1 MAPWL
6 WPCLLAAQALA
17 ANFPPRYSLYT
28 GGAAPL
34 GPVQAAAPQGPATAP
49 GAARAASRHRNWC
62 AYVVTRSVSC
72 VVEDGVE
79 SFVKPDYQPC
89 GWGQLQCPRVLAYR
103 SFLQPRYKVSQRTV
117 SELAWRCC
125 QGYSGE
131 DCTEGP
137 APAPPQPTGR
147 PRPRPGRPTLSGF
160 GNPLSGLGGEG
171 SGDGQGRDGGDG
183 DAPVG
188 RPGDGGGG
196 AGSTGGGDA
205 EKVRRLE
212 EQVRRLSEQVEA
224 LRAGQEPPPEPP
236 GRAAEGGPEGEQ
248 PADAAAPAGLREA
261 LSHVQRR
268 LERLES
274 RLRGPEG
281 GREVPGA
288 APALRELEQRLQET
302 CAACAAGTEGLRRQA
317 AEDRERMRALEK
329 LVGSVDQRNREAVE
343 TVQRHVS
350 SLSGRLAPAAPP
362 DDLHRRLAELERRLE
377 GLPAAAAGPGGQGP
391 VLARRLAELEGRL
404 NASRAGPW
412 PPEPEARQSGLPGRL
427 GNLSRAVEGLAASG
441 AQLGARLA
449 ELEGLLARC
458 GRPCPAPPEPT
469 AGGRDGRDEQLGPV
483 LRRLEQRLQDAEG
496 QLRALGA
503 GGDGLAGALRGLRAE
518 GGELRELLGAQG
530 EALGRLAGR
539 LGRLEA
545 GGAPAEELARLR
557 NRTERLEAELGG
569 PSGGPCPP
577 ACAPPPPP
585 PPPRELERLRAEVGA
600 CTAACRPPRPGPAA
614 PEEPPEPPEPE
625 PPEPEPEPP
634 LEGFGVFGG
643 ASPSELRALRGEL
656 AAALLSLGGLNATV
670 QGLQDALEQADAR
683 QRQLGAVTDRI
694 VAELDGAAAAAAA
707 RQAESEE
714 RLEGLVRELARA
726 GGCPAGLEPRL
737 AKLEGV
743 CEQLEAVAGGLRGVR
758 AGLGRHVAGLWDAVR
773 ELNGTARTQA
783 ALLEKALQAQLPRR
797 LGALNASLQ
806 HLRGELLGL
815 AQRDLTGVGLWGE
828 GKGCRAG
835 VALTPSSI
843 QAPPGPLDLP
853 APWVRWV
860 PLAPL
865 GPPAR
870 MENKAPW
877 APPVRSSPPCPIPC
891 SGAALAW
898 LDPVP
903 WGSCPMPALQPP
915 PSFSSLLG
923 LPGER
928 GGAGPGCPVLT
939 RCPGDVGEPG
949 SVPHIAFSAA
959 LSTQRTEPGTVP
971 FDQVLLNDGGAYDP
985 ETGTFTAPVSGRYLV
1000 SAVLTGHKGEKLEA
1014 VLSRSNQGIARLDS
1028 AGFQPEGLEKEP
1040 VAALQPSPGALGV
1053 FSLLLPLAAGETLC
1067 VDLVSGRLAHA
1078 PDEPLTVFSGALLYD
1093 AEEP

>member
-34 GPVQAAAPQGPATAP
+34 GAVQAAAPQGPATAP

-103 SFLQPRYKVSQRTV
+103 SFLRPRYKVSQRTV

-171 SGDGQGRDGGDG
+171 
-183 DAPVG
+183 
-188 RPGDGGGG
+188 
-196 AGSTGGGDA
+196 GGDA

-224 LRAGQEPPPEPP
+224 LRAGQEPPAEPP

-248 PADAAAPAGLREA
+248 PADAAAPAGVREA

-274 RLRGPEG
+274 RLRGQEG
-281 GREVPGA
+281 GREAPGA

-412 PPEPEARQSGLPGRL
+412 PPEPEARQSGPPGRL

-458 GRPCPAPPEPT
+458 GRPCPAPPEPP
-469 AGGRDGRDEQLGPV
+469 AGGRDGQLGPV

-518 GGELRELLGAQG
+518 GELRELLGAQG
-530 EALGRLAGR
+530 RRWRLAGR

-545 GGAPAEELARLR
+545 GAPAEELARLR

-577 ACAPPPPP
+577 ACAPL
-585 PPPRELERLRAEVGA
+585 PPRELERLRAEVGA
-600 CTAACRPPRPGPAA
+600 CTAACRPPRPGPAG
-614 PEEPPEPPEPE
+614 PEEPPEPPPE
-625 PPEPEPEPP
+625 PEPEPEPP
-634 LEGFGVFGG
+634 LDGFGVFGG

-670 QGLQDALEQADAR
+670 QGLQDALEQGDAR

-815 AQRDLTGVGLWGE
+815 AQRDLTG
-828 GKGCRAG
+828 
-835 VALTPSSI
+835 
-843 QAPPGPLDLP
+843 PPGPPGP
-853 APWVRWV
+853 AGPMGEM
-860 PLAPL
+860 
-865 GPPAR
+865 GPPG
-870 MENKAPW
+870 PSG
-877 APPVRSSPPCPIPC
+877 PPGKDGEQGPMGPP
-891 SGAALAW
+891 
-898 LDPVP
+898 
-903 WGSCPMPALQPP
+903 
-915 PSFSSLLG
+915 G

-928 GGAGPGCPVLT
+928 
-939 RCPGDVGEPG
+939 GDVGEPG

>member
-28 GGAAPL
+28 RGAAPL
-34 GPVQAAAPQGPATAP
+34 GPIQATALGGPATAHSS
-49 GAARAASRHRNWC
+49 ARATSRHRNWC

-79 SFVKPDYQPC
+79 SVVKPDYQPC

-103 SFLQPRYKVSQRTV
+103 SFLRPRYKVSQRTV

-137 APAPPQPTGR
+137 APASPLPTGH

-171 SGDGQGRDGGDG
+171 
-183 DAPVG
+183 
-188 RPGDGGGG
+188 
-196 AGSTGGGDA
+196 GGDA

-212 EQVRRLSEQVEA
+212 EQVRRLSEQVEE
-224 LRAGQEPPPEPP
+224 LRAGQEPLPEHPH
-236 GRAAEGGPEGEQ
+236 GATDGSPEGEQ
-248 PADAAAPAGLREA
+248 PADAAPAEVREV

-268 LERLES
+268 LEELENRLHHQES
-274 RLRGPEG
+274 
-281 GREVPGA
+281 GREGSAVAAGSPGA
-288 APALRELEQRLQET
+288 ATALHELEQRLQET

-343 TVQRHVS
+343 TVQRHIS
-350 SLSGRLAPAAPP
+350 SLSSRLAPAAAAPP
-362 DDLHRRLAELERRLE
+362 DELHRRLAELERRLE
-377 GLPAAAAGPGGQGP
+377 GLPTAAVGPGGQGP

-412 PPEPEARQSGLPGRL
+412 PPEPEGWQSGLPGRL
-427 GNLSRAVEGLAASG
+427 ANLSRAVEGLAASG
-441 AQLGARLA
+441 AQRGARLA

-458 GRPCPAPPEPT
+458 GQPCPAPTEPT
-469 AGGRDGRDEQLGPV
+469 AGSQDSQDGQLGLL
-483 LRRLEQRLQDAEG
+483 LRQLERRLQDTEG

-503 GGDGLAGALRGLRAE
+503 GGDGLAGTLQGLRAQA
-518 GGELRELLGAQG
+518 GELRELLGEQG
-530 EALGRLAGR
+530 QALGRLAGR

-545 GGAPAEELARLR
+545 GGALAEELEQLR
-557 NRTERLEAELGG
+557 NRTGRLEAELGG
-569 PSGGPCPP
+569 LSDGACPP
-577 ACAPPPPP
+577 PCAPLPPQ
-585 PPPRELERLRAEVGA
+585 ELERLRAEVDA
-600 CTAACRPPRPGPAA
+600 CTTACHLPQPGPTV
-614 PEEPPEPPEPE
+614 PET
-625 PPEPEPEPP
+625 EPEPEPP

-643 ASPSELRALRGEL
+643 TSPSELRALRGEL

-670 QGLQDALEQADAR
+670 QGLQDALDQHDAR
-683 QRQLGAVTDRI
+683 QRQLGAIIDRI
-694 VAELDGAAAAAAA
+694 VAELDQAAATAAA

-726 GGCPAGLEPRL
+726 GGCPAGLEPRV
-737 AKLEGV
+737 AKLEGI
-743 CEQLEAVAGGLRGVR
+743 CEQLEAVSGGLRGVR
-758 AGLGRHVAGLWDAVR
+758 EGLGRHVAGLWGAVR
-773 ELNGTARTQA
+773 ELNGTARAQA

-806 HLRGELLGL
+806 HLRGELLRL
-815 AQRDLTGVGLWGE
+815 TQRDLTG
-828 GKGCRAG
+828 
-835 VALTPSSI
+835 
-843 QAPPGPLDLP
+843 PPGPP
-853 APWVRWV
+853 GPTG
-860 PLAPL
+860 PMGEM
-865 GPPAR
+865 GPPG
-870 MENKAPW
+870 PTG
-877 APPVRSSPPCPIPC
+877 PPGKDGEQGPMGPP
-891 SGAALAW
+891 
-898 LDPVP
+898 
-903 WGSCPMPALQPP
+903 
-915 PSFSSLLG
+915 G

-928 GGAGPGCPVLT
+928 GE
-939 RCPGDVGEPG
+939 VGEPG
-949 SVPHIAFSAA
+949 SVPRIAFSAA
-959 LSTQRTEPGTVP
+959 LSTQRVEPGTVP

-1040 VAALQPSPGALGV
+1040 VVALQPSPGALGV
-1053 FSLLLPLAAGETLC
+1053 FSLLLPLEAGETLC

>member
-28 GGAAPL
+28 GGAAAL
-34 GPVQAAAPQGPATAP
+34 GHGQATAPQGPATAHS
-49 GAARAASRHRNWC
+49 GARAASRHRNWC

-79 SFVKPDYQPC
+79 SVVKPDYQPC

-103 SFLQPRYKVSQRTV
+103 SFLRPRYKVSQRTV

-125 QGYSGE
+125 QGYSGD

-137 APAPPQPTGR
+137 APASPLPTGR

-171 SGDGQGRDGGDG
+171 SG
-183 DAPVG
+183 
-188 RPGDGGGG
+188 
-196 AGSTGGGDA
+196 GDA

-212 EQVRRLSEQVEA
+212 EQVRRLSEQVEE
-224 LRAGQEPPPEPP
+224 LRAGQEPPEHPRRATDGSPE
-236 GRAAEGGPEGEQ
+236 AEQ
-248 PADAAAPAGLREA
+248 AADAAAPAELREV

-268 LERLES
+268 LEELES
-274 RLRGPEG
+274 RLRRQES
-281 GREVPGA
+281 GREGSAAAGDAGA
-288 APALRELEQRLQET
+288 SSALRELERRLQET

-350 SLSGRLAPAAPP
+350 SLSSRLAAPP
-362 DDLHRRLAELERRLE
+362 PLPPPSDELHRRLAELERRLE
-377 GLPAAAAGPGGQGP
+377 GLPAAAAAGPGGQGP

-412 PPEPEARQSGLPGRL
+412 PPEPEGRQSGLPARL
-427 GNLSRAVEGLAASG
+427 ANLSRAVEGLAASG
-441 AQLGARLA
+441 ARRGARIA

-458 GRPCPAPPEPT
+458 GQPCPATPQPT
-469 AGGRDGRDEQLGPV
+469 PGSRDGQLGP
-483 LRRLEQRLQDAEG
+483 LLRQLERRLQEAEGRLQ
-496 QLRALGA
+496 ALD
-503 GGDGLAGALRGLRAE
+503 GGGGGGEGLAGTLRGLRAE
-518 GGELRELLGAQG
+518 RGELRELLGAQG

-545 GGAPAEELARLR
+545 DGAVAEELARLR
-557 NRTERLEAELGG
+557 NRTGRLEAELRGA
-569 PSGGPCPP
+569 SPCPP
-577 ACAPPPPP
+577 PCAPPPPQEP
-585 PPPRELERLRAEVGA
+585 ERPRAEAAA
-600 CTAACRPPRPGPAA
+600 CAAACRPAA
-614 PEEPPEPPEPE
+614 TPEPE
-625 PPEPEPEPP
+625 AEPP

-643 ASPSELRALRGEL
+643 PSPSELRALRRAGGGGEL
-656 AAALLSLGGLNATV
+656 AAALLSLGGLNATA
-670 QGLQDALEQADAR
+670 QGLQDALDQQDAR
-683 QRQLGAVTDRI
+683 QHELRAVVDRV
-694 VAELDGAAAAAAA
+694 VAELDQAAEASAA
-707 RQAESEE
+707 RHTESEE
-714 RLEGLVRELARA
+714 RLEGLARELARA

-758 AGLGRHVAGLWDAVR
+758 EGLGRHVAGLWGAVR
-773 ELNGTARTQA
+773 ELNGTARAQD

-797 LGALNASLQ
+797 LGALNTSLQ
-806 HLRGELLGL
+806 QLRGEVLRLG
-815 AQRDLTGVGLWGE
+815 QRDLTG
-828 GKGCRAG
+828 
-835 VALTPSSI
+835 
-843 QAPPGPLDLP
+843 PPGPPGP
-853 APWVRWV
+853 AGPVGEM
-860 PLAPL
+860 
-865 GPPAR
+865 GPPGPAG
-870 MENKAPW
+870 
-877 APPVRSSPPCPIPC
+877 PPGKDGEQGPVGPP
-891 SGAALAW
+891 
-898 LDPVP
+898 
-903 WGSCPMPALQPP
+903 
-915 PSFSSLLG
+915 G

-928 GGAGPGCPVLT
+928 GE
-939 RCPGDVGEPG
+939 VGEPG
-949 SVPHIAFSAA
+949 SVPRIAFSAA
-959 LSTQRTEPGTVP
+959 LSTQRAEPGTVP

>member
-34 GPVQAAAPQGPATAP
+34 SPVQATAPQGPAAAHS
-49 GAARAASRHRNWC
+49 GARAASRHRNWC

-79 SFVKPDYQPC
+79 TFVKADYQPC

-103 SFLQPRYKVSQRTV
+103 SFLRPRYKLSQRTV

-137 APAPPQPTGR
+137 APAPALPTSRPQ
-147 PRPRPGRPTLSGF
+147 PGRPPLSGF

-171 SGDGQGRDGGDG
+171 
-183 DAPVG
+183 
-188 RPGDGGGG
+188 
-196 AGSTGGGDA
+196 GGDA
-205 EKVRRLE
+205 EKMRRLE
-212 EQVRRLSEQVEA
+212 ERVRQLSEQVEE
-224 LRAGQEPPPEPP
+224 LRAGQEPTAEHPR
-236 GRAAEGGPEGEQ
+236 RAAAGSPEGEQ
-248 PADAAAPAGLREA
+248 PADAAAPAEVREA

-268 LERLES
+268 LEELES
-274 RLRGPEG
+274 RLRRQES
-281 GREVPGA
+281 GREGPGA
-288 APALRELEQRLQET
+288 AAALDELERRLQET
-302 CAACAAGTEGLRRQA
+302 CDACAAGTEGLRRQA

-329 LVGSVDQRNREAVE
+329 LVGSVDQRNRDAVE
-343 TVQRHVS
+343 TVQRHIS
-350 SLSGRLAPAAPP
+350 SLSSRLAPAAPQP
-362 DDLHRRLAELERRLE
+362 PSDELHRRLAELERRLE
-377 GLPAAAAGPGGQGP
+377 GLPAAVAGPGGQGP
-391 VLARRLAELEGRL
+391 VLARRLAELEGQL

-412 PPEPEARQSGLPGRL
+412 PLEPEGRQSGLPGRL
-427 GNLSRAVEGLAASG
+427 ANLSRAVEGLAASG
-441 AQLGARLA
+441 AQRGARLA

-458 GRPCPAPPEPT
+458 GQPCPTPPEPA
-469 AGGRDGRDEQLGPV
+469 AGGRDGPGRQLGPL
-483 LRRLEQRLQDAEG
+483 LRQLERRLQDAEG
-496 QLRALGA
+496 QLQALGS
-503 GGDGLAGALRGLRAE
+503 GEDGLAGTLRGLRAE
-518 GGELRELLGAQG
+518 GGELRELVGAQR
-530 EALGRLAGR
+530 EALGRLAER
-539 LGRLEA
+539 LARLEA
-545 GGAPAEELARLR
+545 GGALAEELAQLR
-557 NRTERLEAELGG
+557 NWTGRLEAELGG
-569 PSGGPCPP
+569 PSGGPCPQP
-577 ACAPPPPP
+577 CAPLPPQ
-585 PPPRELERLRAEVGA
+585 ELERLRAEVDA
-600 CTAACRPPRPGPAA
+600 CAAACRPPQPGPTTLQ
-614 PEEPPEPPEPE
+614 PQPEPE
-625 PPEPEPEPP
+625 PELEPP

-643 ASPSELRALRGEL
+643 TSPSELRGLRGEL

-670 QGLQDALEQADAR
+670 QGLQDALDQQDAR
-683 QRQLGAVTDRI
+683 QRQLGAITDRI
-694 VAELDGAAAAAAA
+694 VSELDQAAAAAAA

-743 CEQLEAVAGGLRGVR
+743 CEQLEAVSGGLRGVR
-758 AGLGRHVAGLWDAVR
+758 EGLGRHVAGLWAAVR
-773 ELNGTARTQA
+773 ELNGTARGQA

-806 HLRGELLGL
+806 HLRGELLRLGQADL
-815 AQRDLTGVGLWGE
+815 AG
-828 GKGCRAG
+828 
-835 VALTPSSI
+835 
-843 QAPPGPLDLP
+843 PPGPPGP
-853 APWVRWV
+853 AGPIGEV
-860 PLAPL
+860 
-865 GPPAR
+865 GPPGPAG
-870 MENKAPW
+870 
-877 APPVRSSPPCPIPC
+877 PPGKDGEQGPMGPP
-891 SGAALAW
+891 
-898 LDPVP
+898 
-903 WGSCPMPALQPP
+903 
-915 PSFSSLLG
+915 G

-928 GGAGPGCPVLT
+928 GE
-939 RCPGDVGEPG
+939 VGEPG
-949 SVPHIAFSAA
+949 SVPRIAFSAA

>member
-34 GPVQAAAPQGPATAP
+34 SPGQATAPQGPAAAH

-89 GWGQLQCPRVLAYR
+89 AWGQLQCPRVLAYR
-103 SFLQPRYKVSQRTV
+103 SFLRPRYKLAQRTV

-131 DCTEGP
+131 DCSEGP
-137 APAPPQPTGR
+137 APAPTMPTGR

-171 SGDGQGRDGGDG
+171 
-183 DAPVG
+183 
-188 RPGDGGGG
+188 
-196 AGSTGGGDA
+196 GGDA

-212 EQVRRLSEQVEA
+212 EQVRRLSEQVEE
-224 LRAGQEPPPEPP
+224 LRAGREAP
-236 GRAAEGGPEGEQ
+236 AEHPHRTADGEQ
-248 PADAAAPAGLREA
+248 VADAAAPAEVREA
-261 LSHVQRR
+261 LSQVQRR
-268 LERLES
+268 LEELES
-274 RLRGPEG
+274 RLRRPES
-281 GREVPGA
+281 GREGPGA
-288 APALRELEQRLQET
+288 ATALRELERRLEET
-302 CAACAAGTEGLRRQA
+302 CAACTAGTEGLRRQA

-329 LVGSVDQRNREAVE
+329 LVGSVDQRNRDAVE
-343 TVQRHVS
+343 TVQRHIS
-350 SLSGRLAPAAPP
+350 SLSSRLAPVAPP

-412 PPEPEARQSGLPGRL
+412 PHEPEGRQSGLPGRL
-427 GNLSRAVEGLAASG
+427 ANLSRAVEGLAASG
-441 AQLGARLA
+441 AQRGARLA
-449 ELEGLLARC
+449 ELEELLARC
-458 GRPCPAPPEPT
+458 GQPCPAPPEPT
-469 AGGRDGRDEQLGPV
+469 AGGRDRQDEQLGPL
-483 LRRLEQRLQDAEG
+483 LRQLERRLQDAEG
-496 QLRALGA
+496 QLQELGD
-503 GGDGLAGALRGLRAE
+503 GGDSLAGTLRGLQGETA
-518 GGELRELLGAQG
+518 ELRELLGAQG
-530 EALGRLAGR
+530 EALGRLQ
-539 LGRLEA
+539 A
-545 GGAPAEELARLR
+545 GGALAEEVAQLR
-557 NRTERLEAELGG
+557 NRTGQLEAELGG
-569 PSGGPCPP
+569 PDGGACPRPCVLLPSQ
-577 ACAPPPPP
+577 
-585 PPPRELERLRAEVGA
+585 ELERLRAEVEG
-600 CTAACRPPRPGPAA
+600 CTAACHQPGPAM
-614 PEEPPEPPEPE
+614 PEPE
-625 PPEPEPEPP
+625 PEMEMEEPP

-643 ASPSELRALRGEL
+643 TSPSELRGLRGEL

-670 QGLQDALEQADAR
+670 QGLQDALEQQDAR
-683 QRQLGAVTDRI
+683 QRQLSTITDRV
-694 VAELDGAAAAAAA
+694 VAELDQAAAAAAA

-714 RLEGLVRELARA
+714 RLEELARELARS
-726 GGCPAGLEPRL
+726 GGCPAGLEPRV

-758 AGLGRHVAGLWDAVR
+758 EGLGRHVAGLWDAVR

-806 HLRGELLGL
+806 HLRGELL
-815 AQRDLTGVGLWGE
+815 RLTQADT
-828 GKGCRAG
+828 AG
-835 VALTPSSI
+835 
-843 QAPPGPLDLP
+843 PPGPPGP
-853 APWVRWV
+853 AGPVGEM
-860 PLAPL
+860 
-865 GPPAR
+865 GPPGPAG
-870 MENKAPW
+870 
-877 APPVRSSPPCPIPC
+877 PPGKDGEQGPVGPP
-891 SGAALAW
+891 
-898 LDPVP
+898 
-903 WGSCPMPALQPP
+903 
-915 PSFSSLLG
+915 G

-928 GGAGPGCPVLT
+928 GE
-939 RCPGDVGEPG
+939 VGEPG
-949 SVPHIAFSAA
+949 SVPRIAFSAA

>member
-28 GGAAPL
+28 GGAAPHSA
-34 GPVQAAAPQGPATAP
+34 VQATAPQGPVAAHS
-49 GAARAASRHRNWC
+49 GARAASRHRNWC

-79 SFVKPDYQPC
+79 SFVKADYQPC
-89 GWGQLQCPRVLAYR
+89 SWGQLQCPRILAYR
-103 SFLQPRYKVSQRTV
+103 SFLRPRYKVSQRTV

-137 APAPPQPTGR
+137 ASAPALPTGR

-171 SGDGQGRDGGDG
+171 
-183 DAPVG
+183 A
-188 RPGDGGGG
+188 
-196 AGSTGGGDA
+196 GGDA
-205 EKVRRLE
+205 EKVRQLE
-212 EQVRRLSEQVEA
+212 EQVRRLSEQVEE
-224 LRAGQEPPPEPP
+224 LRAGQESPPEHPRR
-236 GRAAEGGPEGEQ
+236 GVDGGPNGEQ
-248 PADAAAPAGLREA
+248 PADAAAPAEVREA

-268 LERLES
+268 LEELES
-274 RLRGPEG
+274 RLRHQES
-281 GREVPGA
+281 GREGPVTAAGGPGVA
-288 APALRELEQRLQET
+288 TALRELEQRLQET

-343 TVQRHVS
+343 TVQRHIS
-350 SLSGRLAPAAPP
+350 SLSSRLAPGAIPP
-362 DDLHRRLAELERRLE
+362 PATDDLHRRLAELERRLE
-377 GLPAAAAGPGGQGP
+377 GLPAAVAGPGGQGP
-391 VLARRLAELEGRL
+391 VLARRLTELEGRL
-404 NASRAGPW
+404 NASQAGPW
-412 PPEPEARQSGLPGRL
+412 SPEPEGRLSGLPGRL
-427 GNLSRAVEGLAASG
+427 ANLSRAVEGLAASG
-441 AQLGARLA
+441 AQRGARLT

-458 GRPCPAPPEPT
+458 SQPCPAPPEPT
-469 AGGRDGRDEQLGPV
+469 AGSRDAQDDGQLGPL
-483 LRRLEQRLQDAEG
+483 LRQLERRLQDTEG

-503 GGDGLAGALRGLRAE
+503 SEDGLTGTLRGLRAE

-530 EALGRLAGR
+530 EALGQLLAQ
-539 LGRLEA
+539 
-545 GGAPAEELARLR
+545 LR
-557 NRTERLEAELGG
+557 NRTGRLEAELGG
-569 PSGGPCPP
+569 PNGGPCPRP
-577 ACAPPPPP
+577 CAPLPPQ
-585 PPPRELERLRAEVGA
+585 ELERLRAEVDA
-600 CTAACRPPRPGPAA
+600 CTTACRPPQPGPTVT
-614 PEEPPEPPEPE
+614 EPEPE
-625 PPEPEPEPP
+625 LEPEPP

-643 ASPSELRALRGEL
+643 TSPSELRGLRGEL
-656 AAALLSLGGLNATV
+656 AAALLSLGGLNVTV
-670 QGLQDALEQADAR
+670 QGLQDALDQQDAR
-683 QRQLGAVTDRI
+683 QRQLGTITDRI
-694 VAELDGAAAAAAA
+694 VAELDQAAAAAAA

-714 RLEGLVRELARA
+714 RLEGLARELART

-758 AGLGRHVAGLWDAVR
+758 EGLGRHVAGLWDSVR
-773 ELNGTARTQA
+773 ELNGTTRAQA
-783 ALLEKALQAQLPRR
+783 ALLEKAMQAQLPRR

-806 HLRGELLGL
+806 HLRGELLRL
-815 AQRDLTGVGLWGE
+815 TQRDL
-828 GKGCRAG
+828 AG
-835 VALTPSSI
+835 
-843 QAPPGPLDLP
+843 PPGPPGP
-853 APWVRWV
+853 AGPMGEM
-860 PLAPL
+860 
-865 GPPAR
+865 GPPGPAG
-870 MENKAPW
+870 
-877 APPVRSSPPCPIPC
+877 PPGKDGEQGPVGPP
-891 SGAALAW
+891 
-898 LDPVP
+898 
-903 WGSCPMPALQPP
+903 
-915 PSFSSLLG
+915 G

-928 GGAGPGCPVLT
+928 GE
-939 RCPGDVGEPG
+939 VGEPG
-949 SVPHIAFSAA
+949 SVPRIAFSAA
-959 LSTQRTEPGTVP
+959 LSTQHAEPGTVP